1 MSSSVAA
8 TIFGIDLGT
17 TFSCIAYV
25 DEYGKAV
32 VIPNREGSLTTPSV
46 VQFEKDSRIVGKEAK
61 NGAVLNPGEVV
72 EMVKRH
78 MGEPDWQYAYNK
90 KVYTAEEISS
100 YILRKLADE
109 AEQSLGVRVNEVVIT
124 CPAYFGIA
132 QRDATVRAGEIAGFK
147 VRDILNEPTA
157 AAITYGVQNEQDQV
171 VLVYDL
177 GGGTFDTTVIEI
189 QGGAITVIAT
199 GGDHNLGGR
208 NWDESVVIYLAE
220 QWKAETGSNDDPT
233 DSDETM
239 QDLWGRAEQA
249 KWALTA
255 RQETKVTVTHQGR
268 RVGVTL
274 TRAKFEELTA
284 NLLERTVTF
293 TKRALIDAKARGFS
307 TIHQI
312 LLVGGSTKM
321 PQVVERLRQEFPI
334 PLKSFEPDT
343 AVAKGAA
350 IYAQKLMLDEKI
362 QIKIAEMTA
371 TPVNDVHLDDVP
383 HKTVQQAQEFIAR
396 DSGLMLGAVKK
407 FNDMKVTNVTSHSF
421 GVIVR
426 DDKNDRDFISNII
439 MLNDQLPAFETKTY
453 HTLQANQ
460 EAIEIKVVE
469 NSQFAHRVED
479 VSQGQEIGNA
489 LLHLPPRLPLHAPI
503 EVRFELQ
510 KDGRLHITA
519 REPVYD
525 VAIEIDIQTSHGLS
539 DEELQKVKARSKK
552 VSIS

>member
-1 MSSSVAA
+1 MGNSTTQ

-32 VIPNREGSLTTPSV
+32 VIPNREGFLTTPSV
-46 VQFEKDSRIVGKEAK
+46 VQFENNSRIVGQEAK
-61 NGAVLNPGEVV
+61 NSATLNPQAVV

-78 MGEPDWQYAYNK
+78 MGEAGWQYAYNK
-90 KVYTAEEISS
+90 KGYTAEEISS

-109 AEQSLGVRVNEVVIT
+109 VEQALGLRVSDVVIT
-124 CPAYFGIA
+124 CPAYFGIV

-147 VRDILNEPTA
+147 VRDIINEPTA
-157 AAITYGVQNEQDQV
+157 AAITYGLQNEQDQV

-189 QGGAITVIAT
+189 QAGAITVIAT

-220 QWKAETGSNDDPT
+220 QWKAETGLHDDPT
-233 DSDETM
+233 DSEETM

-255 RQETKVTVTHQGR
+255 RQETKVVVTHQGR

-274 TRAKFEELTA
+274 TRSKFDEITA
-284 NLLERTVTF
+284 HLLERTIAF
-293 TKRALIDAKARGFS
+293 TKRALVDAKARGFDQ
-307 TIHQI
+307 IQQI

-321 PQVVERLRQEFPI
+321 PQVADRLRQEFAI
-334 PLKSFEPDT
+334 PLRSFEPDT

-362 QIKIAEMTA
+362 QIKIAEFTSSS
-371 TPVNDVHLDDVP
+371 VEDVHMEDVP
-383 HKTVQQAQEFIAR
+383 PQIVHQAQESIAR

-407 FNDMKVTNVTSHSF
+407 FNDMKITNVTSHSF
-421 GVIVR
+421 GVIVK
-426 DDKNDRDFISNII
+426 DDKNDRDFISNVI
-439 MLNDQLPAFETKTY
+439 MLNDQLPAIETKTY
-453 HTLQANQ
+453 HTLKANQ
-460 EAIEIKVVE
+460 EAIEIKVME
-469 NSQFAHRVED
+469 NSQFAHRVEN
-479 VSQGQEIGNA
+479 VSQGEEIGSA
-489 LLHLPPRLPLHAPI
+489 ILHLPPRLPLHAPI
-503 EVRFELQ
+503 EVSFELQ

-519 REPVYD
+519 REPVYN
-525 VAIEIDIQTSHGLS
+525 VAIETDIQTRHGLS
-539 DEELQKVKARSKK
+539 KEELQKVKERSKK
-552 VSIS
+552 IAIS